1 MISCRLLPDIGL
13 DNILQELNHMNAFQF
28 GKGNGHARLRD
39 PNSRI
44 AAAAFR
50 LAGGDQPS
58 SSDTPFI

>member
-13 DNILQELNHMNAFQF
+13 NNILQELNHMSAFQF

-39 PNSRI
+39 SDSRI
-44 AAAAFR
+44 AAAVFR

-58 SSDTPFI
+58 SADTLFI